1 MQPESG
7 FERLV
12 HTQDSIHRTFRHVE
26 GMDYEGFS
34 TDEKTIDVVIKCLLI
49 IGEAARNVPQDMRA
63 SNPEVPWQDIIGMRN
78 RLIHVYFEMDL
89 GIVWQTVSEDLLLLE
104 DAVQKLIDS
113 TSSSE

>member
-12 HTQDSIHRTFRHVE
+12 HIQDSIHRTFRHVE

-34 TDEKTIDVVIKCLLI
+34 TDEKTIDVLI

-63 SNPEVPWQDIIGMRN
+63 SNPEVPWQDTIGMRN

>member
-1 MQPESG
+1 
-7 FERLV
+7 
-12 HTQDSIHRTFRHVE
+12 
-26 GMDYEGFS
+26 MDYEGFS
-34 TDEKTIDVVIKCLLI
+34 TDEKTIDVLI

-104 DAVQKLIDS
+104 DAVQKSIDS

>member
-12 HTQDSIHRTFRHVE
+12 HIRDSIHRTFRHVE
-26 GMDYEGFS
+26 GMDHEEFS
-34 TDEKTIDVVIKCLLI
+34 TDEKTIDVLI

-104 DAVQKLIDS
+104 DAVQKSIDS

>member
-1 MQPESG
+1 
-7 FERLV
+7 
-12 HTQDSIHRTFRHVE
+12 
-26 GMDYEGFS
+26 MDHEEFS
-34 TDEKTIDVVIKCLLI
+34 TDEKTIDVLI

>member
-1 MQPESG
+1 
-7 FERLV
+7 
-12 HTQDSIHRTFRHVE
+12 
-26 GMDYEGFS
+26 
-34 TDEKTIDVVIKCLLI
+34 LI

>member
-1 MQPESG
+1 
-7 FERLV
+7 
-12 HTQDSIHRTFRHVE
+12 
-26 GMDYEGFS
+26 MDYEGFS
-34 TDEKTIDVVIKCLLI
+34 TDEKTIDVVIKCLLN

>member
-1 MQPESG
+1 
-7 FERLV
+7 
-12 HTQDSIHRTFRHVE
+12 
-26 GMDYEGFS
+26 MDYEGFS
-34 TDEKTIDVVIKCLLI
+34 TDEKTIDVLI